1 MKTCSQ
7 GIPSNGP
14 CLARLIR
21 TPAAKFPV
29 FPLISL
35 KEGNMRIRYPHT
47 TPSLVVILVCSA
59 LSVGQTLS
67 AASRFSATFSSPET
81 EASRIVDG
89 SKVMLAYHVTVL
101 GEHEID
107 YEDVSEFVQG
117 RHEIFRAL
125 EQKVA
130 GMRAGEAKKVELT
143 PEEGFGARDESK
155 KMKIPRPTCQ
165 LTRKRET
172 SCRMRRGPSP
182 PWQEC
187 RGRRRCWTITIHWR
201 GGRSRCN

>member
-1 MKTCSQ
+1 
-7 GIPSNGP
+7 
-14 CLARLIR
+14 
-21 TPAAKFPV
+21 V
-29 FPLISL
+29 
-35 KEGNMRIRYPHT
+35 RIRYPHT
-47 TPSLVVILVCSA
+47 TRSLVVVLMCAA
-59 LSVGQTLS
+59 LSMGQTLS

-125 EQKVA
+125 EQKIA

-155 KMKIPRPTCQ
+155 KMKIPKADLPTDAQAGDVVQNEEGAFATVAGVSGSEAVLDYNHPLAGRPLAVELRIVKVTN
-165 LTRKRET
+165 
-172 SCRMRRGPSP
+172 P
-182 PWQEC
+182 
-187 RGRRRCWTITIHWR
+187 
-201 GGRSRCN
+201 

>member
-1 MKTCSQ
+1 
-7 GIPSNGP
+7 
-14 CLARLIR
+14 
-21 TPAAKFPV
+21 
-29 FPLISL
+29 
-35 KEGNMRIRYPHT
+35 MRIPYSHT
-47 TPSLVVILVCSA
+47 ALGLVVILVGSA
-59 LSVGQTLS
+59 LSIEQSWS

-89 SKVMLAYHVTVL
+89 SKVLLAYHVTVL

-155 KMKIPRPTCQ
+155 KMKIPKADLPTDAQAGDVVQNEEGSYATVAGVSGSEAVLDYNHPLAGRPLAVQ
-165 LTRKRET
+165 LRIVKVTN
-172 SCRMRRGPSP
+172 P
-182 PWQEC
+182 
-187 RGRRRCWTITIHWR
+187 
-201 GGRSRCN
+201 